1 VLYNCSE
8 ILFEGETIFSYDYDY
23 ETFPYTILWRFFFF
37 LNLVKNVG
45 VEQRKNA
52 PLEEIS
58 TLLHCSS
65 RRHLTGHAG
74 GKIEKKHSPPSLAT
88 TE

>member
-1 VLYNCSE
+1 VKSFLKEKQY
-8 ILFEGETIFSYDYDY
+8 FPTI
-23 ETFPYTILWRFFFF
+23 TIMKHSRVQYYGDFFFF
-37 LNLVKNVG
+37 LNLVKIVG

-65 RRHLTGHAG
+65 KRHLTGHAG